1 MHTKNLFEISFDPV
15 KNERNIADRDLSFAQ
30 AANFDFSSALFWFDT
45 RKRYPEQRIAALGLL
60 EGRVH
65 SLVFVET
72 DTGIRVISFRKAN
85 PREVKRYEQ
94 ETASWTDGR

>member
-1 MHTKNLFEISFDPV
+1 MHTINPFELSFDPE
-15 KNERNIADRDLSFAQ
+15 KNERNIIERGLSFVQ
-30 AANFDFSSALFWFDT
+30 VAAFDFGSALYWVDT
-45 RKRYPEQRIAALGLL
+45 RKRYPERRIVALGLL

-72 DTGIRVISFRKAN
+72 SNGIRVISFRKAN

-94 ETASWTDGR
+94 ETAS

>member
-1 MHTKNLFEISFDPV
+1 MHTIKSFGLSFDPD
-15 KNERNIADRDLSFAQ
+15 KNERNVRERGLSFDQVAD
-30 AANFDFSSALFWFDT
+30 FDFESALYWVDT
-45 RKRYPEQRIAALGLL
+45 RKRYPERRIVALGLL
-60 EGRVH
+60 ADRLH

-94 ETASWTDGR
+94 ETAS